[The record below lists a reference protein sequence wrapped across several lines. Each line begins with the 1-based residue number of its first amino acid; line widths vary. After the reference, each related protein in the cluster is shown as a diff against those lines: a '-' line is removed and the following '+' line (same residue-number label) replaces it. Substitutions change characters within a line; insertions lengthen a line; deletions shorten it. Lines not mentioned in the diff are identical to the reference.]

1 MKKLLIIGNRGMLG
15 QDLMTQFGADK
26 KYEVKGIDREDID
39 ITNRLNVLQKIEEI
53 KPNIVINA
61 AAFTAVDN
69 CEKLEFKKT
78 CFDVNGYGVGYLASA
93 CKKAGATL
101 VHFSTDYIFAG
112 DKAEGYKEDERNFA
126 PVNIY
131 GESKLLGEQELQ
143 KNTDKFYLLRT
154 AWLYGKNGK
163 NFVDTMLELAKK
175 MPKLKVVDDQHGK
188 PTYTV
193 DLAKKTKE
201 ILENNAPFGIYH
213 ITNEGETTWC
223 GFAKKIFELAGVK
236 IEVLPVTSAEF
247 PRPAKRPAY
256 SALINTKLPK
266 MRKWEE
272 ALEEYLH
279 LKLKV

>member
-1 MKKLLIIGNRGMLG
+1 MRVLIIGAKGMLG
-15 QDLMTQFGADK
+15 QDLMALFGADK
-26 KYEVKGIDREDID
+26 KYQVLGIDQESID
-39 ITNRLNVLQKIEEI
+39 ITNRANVLQKIEEI
-53 KPNIVINA
+53 KPNIVINT

-69 CEKLEFKKT
+69 CEKLEFKKV

-93 CKKAGATL
+93 CKKAGAML
-101 VHFSTDYIFAG
+101 VHYSTDYIFAG
-112 DKAEGYKEDERNFA
+112 DKAEGYKEDEKNFA
-126 PVNIY
+126 PVNVY

-143 KNTDKFYLLRT
+143 KNTDKFYLVRT

-163 NFVDTMLELAKK
+163 NFVDTMLALAQK
-175 MPKLKVVDDQHGK
+175 MPELKVVDDQHGK

-193 DLAKKTKE
+193 DLAKRTKE
-201 ILENNAPFGIYH
+201 ILESKMPFGIYH

-236 IEVLPVTSAEF
+236 VSVKPVTSAEF

-256 SALINTKLPK
+256 SALVNTKLSK

-272 ALEEYLH
+272 ALKEY
-279 LKLKV
+279 LKLKG